1 MQSFLVED
9 DERCLRIKFVYRLQ
23 TKAHQHLHC
32 FEIEAE
38 TNAEKKNAITV
49 IREQLH
55 SLSSLLSLFH
65 SFFAFCFQLCS
76 INKTKYAHTNFET
89 INNKKKRTHDDEA
102 NGEKNRVK
110 TIQMNSSV
118 FVSEG
123 QEFVQRLAW
132 SITHMYVRTNAQLY
146 NLSGE

>member
-55 SLSSLLSLFH
+55 SLSSLLSL
-65 SFFAFCFQLCS
+65 SFFLCVLFS
-76 INKTKYAHTNFET
+76 VMQHQQNKIRAHQFR
-89 INNKKKRTHDDEA
+89 NNQQQKKRTHDDEA

-123 QEFVQRLAW
+123 QEFVQRRAW
-132 SITHMYVRTNAQLY
+132 SITHMYARTNAQLY